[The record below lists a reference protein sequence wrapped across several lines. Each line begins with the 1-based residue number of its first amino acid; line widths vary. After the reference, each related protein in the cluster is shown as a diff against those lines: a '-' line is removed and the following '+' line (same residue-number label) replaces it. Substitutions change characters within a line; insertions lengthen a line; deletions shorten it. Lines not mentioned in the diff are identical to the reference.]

1 MGVWSAHVLA
11 WLFEILLVVLD
22 PVTSSAVAAVVVGQ
36 PELAPELIHI
46 CRRESHC
53 RWIGAHATDA
63 WAGTRMF
70 RNAVRVGW
78 LDPSC
83 QFHRGARQRFSTR
96 GVHGLSAAY
105 SLRFIGRCL
114 PPEVLDVPLVSA
126 IAAARRAR
134 EQCRRYSACT
144 TETRRRMW
152 VGAQRYDRKHRAVAA
167 QPGVG

>member
-1 MGVWSAHVLA
+1 MVPVRLA
-11 WLFEILLVVLD
+11 WIFELLLVVFD

-36 PELAPELIHI
+36 PELAPELVEI

-53 RWIGAHATDA
+53 RWVGMHAPDA

-70 RNAVRVGW
+70 RNALRVGW
-78 LDPSC
+78 LDPRC
-83 QFHRGARQRFSTR
+83 GFHRGARERFSTR

-105 SLRFIGRCL
+105 SLRFVGGCL

-134 EQCRRYSACT
+134 EQCRRYAACT
-144 TETRRRMW
+144 TESRRRMW
-152 VGAQRYDRKHRAVAA
+152 IGAGRYDRLRRRHAQPA
-167 QPGVG
+167 QPGALG